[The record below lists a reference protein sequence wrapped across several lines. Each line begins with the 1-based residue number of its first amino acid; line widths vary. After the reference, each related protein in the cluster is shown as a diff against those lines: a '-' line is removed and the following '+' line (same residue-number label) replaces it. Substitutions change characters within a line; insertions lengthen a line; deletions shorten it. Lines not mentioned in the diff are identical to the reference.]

1 MGSLFKPQTTT
12 VPASQSGSVKYDIPE
27 YFKKAQE
34 ELFLRAGEESKKPYE
49 AYTGE
54 RIAGMTQ
61 LQKDAMEKARL
72 NLGAFE
78 ASGVTD
84 KSRGL
89 LDEATGVA
97 GEQFTGATVDQ
108 YMNPWLQN
116 VVDTSMRQLGE
127 TAGMER
133 TGREARQVTSGA
145 FGGDRA
151 AMENYLANKANL
163 TAAGDVSGSLY
174 GAGFESGAGRF
185 GADKSMRYADLINKA
200 GTLPGLQLQ
209 LQGATMGEAE
219 QAGKYGAMEQALTQ
233 AGYNEKYKDF
243 IEEQGWVKGQLAY
256 LSQILSGAPIR
267 SYGQESTGTQ
277 DQVMGG
283 TSTGGQIA
291 GAIATYM
298 ALSDRRLKTDVELV
312 GQSPSGINIYNFKY
326 LNSNDT
332 YQGVMAQEVLSATK
346 LIQDY
351 YFVDYS
357 KLDVEFKKLNHGFNS
372 KLF

>member
-54 RIAGMTQ
+54 RVAGLTQ

-108 YMNPWLQN
+108 YMNPWIQN
-116 VVDTSMRQLGE
+116 VVDTSMRNLGE
-127 TAGMER
+127 TAGRER
-133 TGREARQVTSGA
+133 LGREASQVTSGA

-151 AMENYLANKANL
+151 AIENFLANKANL
-163 TAAGDVSGSLY
+163 TAAGDVSGKLY
-174 GAGFESGAGRF
+174 GAGFEGAAGRF
-185 GADKSMRYADLINKA
+185 GADKGMRYQDLIQKA
-200 GTLPGLQLQ
+200 GLLPALQLQ
-209 LQGATMGEAE
+209 EQGATMGEAGE
-219 QAGKYGAMEQALTQ
+219 AGKYGALDQALTQ
-233 AGYNEKYKDF
+233 AGFNEKYKDF
-243 IEEQGWVKGQLAY
+243 IEEQGWGRGQLDWLTRIMA
-256 LSQILSGAPIR
+256 GAPIR
-267 SYGQESTGTQ
+267 SFGEEREGVTEKVIG
-277 DQVMGG
+277 D

-291 GAIATYM
+291 GALAAAAAAGWI
-298 ALSDRRLKTDVELV
+298 SDRRLKTDIELV

-326 LNSNDT
+326 LNSDNV
-332 YQGVMAQEVLSATK
+332 YQGVMAQEVLHASQFIDKYLA
-346 LIQDY
+346 
-351 YFVDYS
+351 VDYS
-357 KLDVEFKKLNHGFNS
+357 KIDVEFKQLS
-372 KLF
+372 

>member
-1 MGSLFKPQTTT
+1 MGSLFKPTTTT
-12 VPASQSGSVKYDIPE
+12 VPSSSSGSVKYDIPE

-89 LDEATGVA
+89 WDEATGVA
-97 GEQFTGATVDQ
+97 GEQFTGATVDE

-151 AMENYLANKANL
+151 AMENFLANKANL
-163 TAAGDVSGSLY
+163 TAAGDV
-174 GAGFESGAGRF
+174 
-185 GADKSMRYADLINKA
+185 
-200 GTLPGLQLQ
+200 
-209 LQGATMGEAE
+209 
-219 QAGKYGAMEQALTQ
+219 
-233 AGYNEKYKDF
+233 
-243 IEEQGWVKGQLAY
+243 
-256 LSQILSGAPIR
+256 
-267 SYGQESTGTQ
+267 
-277 DQVMGG
+277 
-283 TSTGGQIA
+283 
-291 GAIATYM
+291 
-298 ALSDRRLKTDVELV
+298 
-312 GQSPSGINIYNFKY
+312 
-326 LNSNDT
+326 
-332 YQGVMAQEVLSATK
+332 
-346 LIQDY
+346 
-351 YFVDYS
+351 
-357 KLDVEFKKLNHGFNS
+357 
-372 KLF
+372 